1 MLLACAELMGLL
13 QQSPE
18 AWFHSAVRD
27 DAIDTEAIEALIQAR
42 DEAKLAKDYVRADAI
57 RNQLSEAGVQ
67 LEDGQNGTT
76 WRRD

>member
-1 MLLACAELMGLL
+1 MGLL

-18 AWFHSAVRD
+18 AWIQSAVKD
-27 DAIDTEAIEALIQAR
+27 DAIDTEAIEALIEAR
-42 DEAKLAKDYVRADAI
+42 DEAKLAKDYARADAI